1 MTHKVNPHNLKVGVI
16 RDWDSRWNPGDI
28 TISGERFKDLN
39 VTDNIK
45 VFETNRNDSER
56 IVKTMKKR

>member
-1 MTHKVNPHNLKVGVI
+1 MTHKVNPHNLRVGII
-16 RDWDSRWNPGDI
+16 RDWDSRWNASES
-28 TISGERFKDLN
+28 TINGNKFKKLS

-45 VFETNRNDSER
+45 VLGTHQNNIER

>member
-1 MTHKVNPHNLKVGVI
+1 MTHKVNPHNIRVGII
-16 RDWDSRWNPGDI
+16 RDWDSRWTPSDI
-28 TISGERFKDLN
+28 AISGEKFRNLV

-45 VFETNRNDSER
+45 VFGNNQSDIER